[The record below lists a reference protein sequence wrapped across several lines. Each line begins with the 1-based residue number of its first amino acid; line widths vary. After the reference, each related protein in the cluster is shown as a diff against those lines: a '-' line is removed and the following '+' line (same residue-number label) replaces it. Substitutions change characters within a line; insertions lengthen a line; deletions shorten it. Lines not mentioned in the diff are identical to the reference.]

1 MRRIVRFRPGRG
13 AKLKTECRLAAAL
26 SLLLAT
32 LAVGAAPSPDPRGAA
47 DEFRI
52 GPEDVLEIAVWDNAE
67 LSRTVPVRPDGR
79 ISLPLVNDI
88 QASGLTPMEL
98 RATVIAGL
106 AAFLPNPEVSVIVRE
121 VHSAKVSVIGEVHDP
136 GRYEL
141 RGKTTVLD
149 ALALAGGLGEFANDD
164 KIFVLRRQGS
174 ATVRLP
180 FDFKR
185 IASSRNKPEPFLL
198 HPGDIVVVP

>member
-1 MRRIVRFRPGRG
+1 MRRSKRSAGLGLLVAF
-13 AKLKTECRLAAAL
+13 LAA
-26 SLLLAT
+26 
-32 LAVGAAPSPDPRGAA
+32 GAAPAPDPRGSA

-52 GPEDVLEIAVWDNAE
+52 GPEDVLEIAVWDNTD

-88 QASGLTPMEL
+88 QAAGLTPMEL
-98 RATVIAGL
+98 RATVIARLGP
-106 AAFLPNPEVSVIVRE
+106 FLPNPEVSVIVRE
-121 VHSAKVSVIGEVHDP
+121 VHSAKVSVIGEVKDP

-149 ALALAGGLGEFANDD
+149 ALALAGGLGDFADHD
-164 KIFVLRRQGS
+164 AIFVLRRQGS

-185 IASSRNKPEPFLL
+185 MASSRDKHAPFLL
-198 HPGDIVVVP
+198 YPGDIVVVP